1 MMTNHCFWKTVK
13 PFLNSEGD
21 HGQQTINLEENDKI
35 HKTPKNIAEIFNDY
49 FVNIVE
55 TTTGKPPPSYQEKVN
70 IPEV

>member
-35 HKTPKNIAEIFNDY
+35 HKTPKILLKFSTI
-49 FVNIVE
+49 ILS
-55 TTTGKPPPSYQEKVN
+55 TL
-70 IPEV
+70 